1 MDLALSTCWNASR
14 HREGYEMI
22 EEIREMGFKSVE
34 LGHNLRF
41 SLWPGVLKAV
51 KDKRIRVLSLH
62 NFCPVPIEV
71 HRPSPDCYEFT
82 ASTSS
87 ERNAAVKGTIHTL
100 EGASEVG
107 AAAVVLHLGS
117 YHRQSHLT
125 ERLVRHWKMRSLY
138 TKKNS
143 SDRIDYLLQRKKA
156 TPLIQ
161 DRLKQCLDPILKK
174 AGKLHLR
181 IGVEFRS
188 RLEEYPHADEF
199 EGLFRDYAGSP
210 LGYWH
215 DFGHAA
221 KMDLLGI
228 IDHSQFLKSQSSRII
243 GAHLQDFSPPHNDH
257 LALGE
262 GSLPLKELHALL
274 PAKSIK
280 VLELSPR
287 VSKEKIVENLQE
299 WQK

>member
-1 MDLALSTCWNASR
+1 
-14 HREGYEMI
+14 MI

-51 KDKRIRVLSLH
+51 KDNRIRVHSLH

-71 HRPSPDCYEFT
+71 QRPSPDCYEFT

-87 ERNAAVKGTIHTL
+87 ERNAAIKGTIHTL
-100 EGASEVG
+100 EKASEVG
-107 AAAVVLHLGS
+107 ASAVVLHLGS
-117 YHRQSHLT
+117 YLRKNHLT
-125 ERLVRHWKMRSLY
+125 EKLVHHWKMRSLY
-138 TKKNS
+138 TKKNAS
-143 SDRIDYLLQRKKA
+143 ERVNYLLQRKKA

-174 AGKLHLR
+174 AETLRLR

-221 KMDLLGI
+221 KMDLLGL
-228 IDHSQFLKSQSSRII
+228 IDHLEFLKSQSNRII
-243 GAHLQDFSPPHNDH
+243 GAHLQDFSPPQNDH
-257 LALGE
+257 LALGQ
-262 GSLPLKELHALL
+262 GSLPLDELHALL
-274 PAKSIK
+274 PEKSIK
-280 VLELSPR
+280 VLELGPR
-287 VSKEKIVENLQE
+287 VRKEKIIENLQK